1 MESFKG
7 GRCLV
12 ANEVIDTVTALA
24 ASRVEGVMEVRGF
37 NSKEGKLRRNYKQ
50 KILTKSEGGHIV
62 AGLTLVIDRDYSIIK
77 VCEEVQEAVKAE
89 IESMFGLICDKV
101 DIIVE

>member
-24 ASRVEGVMEVRGF
+24 ASRVEGVVEVRGF
-37 NSKEGKLRRNYKQ
+37 NSKDGKLRRNYQQ
-50 KILTKSEGGHIV
+50 KLLTKSSKGHIV
-62 AGLTLVIDRDYSIIK
+62 ACLTLVIDRSYSIIK
-77 VCEEVQEAVKAE
+77 VCEQVQEAVKTE